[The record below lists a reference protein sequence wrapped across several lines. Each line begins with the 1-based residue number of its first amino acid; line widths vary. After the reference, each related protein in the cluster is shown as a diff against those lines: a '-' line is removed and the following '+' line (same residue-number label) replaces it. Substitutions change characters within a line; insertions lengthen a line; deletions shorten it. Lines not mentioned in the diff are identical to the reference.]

1 MFHCIWF
8 GPFSSFSLVIY
19 FAPAFPSLKLV
30 LQSISAHPLILIL
43 LLAVPAL
50 LAAVPTA
57 ALVTPRQMMFRLT
70 PARAPV
76 MVATIMPT
84 VPGAPSSAGW
94 E

>member
-1 MFHCIWF
+1 MPLPTKGNSAGA
-8 GPFSSFSLVIY
+8 GPLSC
-19 FAPAFPSLKLV
+19 
-30 LQSISAHPLILIL
+30 SISAHPLILIL

-76 MVATIMPT
+76 MAATIMPT